1 MTGGPAAREPEPLRR
16 IPSVDSLLREPA
28 LAELA
33 TRLSHETVVALI
45 REELAER
52 RARFRG
58 GAVEPDTVAAAS
70 IAAGVVARASRW
82 TTPTLRRVVNATGIL
97 IHTNLGRAPL
107 PAAAQEA
114 VARAMAGYASLE
126 MDLATGKRASRLAAV
141 RALLRR
147 VTGAPDALAV
157 NNNAAAVYLALC
169 ALARGREVVVSR
181 GELVE
186 IGGSFRLPDIME
198 ASGARLR
205 EIGTTNRTRLD
216 DYAAAV
222 SAETGLVLKVHPS
235 NFRLQG
241 FTESVSTAELAALA
255 HERGTLLVED
265 EGSGA
270 LLQHPVDPRR
280 DEPTV
285 QGSLRAGAD
294 LVTCSGDKL
303 LGGPQAGIVLGRAD
317 LIEKLRAH
325 PIARIVRLDKV
336 HLAALEATLLEYL
349 QGEAGLARIPLWR
362 MATRSLEE
370 LRAVADGMLLRLGP
384 LAALDARVERIETEA
399 ALGGGSL
406 PGETLPSV
414 GLAIRLGSGSLDAL
428 AQRLREGDPAVV
440 GRIEKD
446 RLILDLRSLIED
458 EWDRLPELLVERL
471 RELRGARGGA

>member
-1 MTGGPAAREPEPLRR
+1 MTGDAAEREPEPLRR
-16 IPSVDSLLREPA
+16 IPSVDALLREPA
-28 LAELA
+28 LAELCR
-33 TRLSHETVVALI
+33 RLSHETVVALI
-45 REELAER
+45 RDELAER
-52 RARFRG
+52 RRLFRAG
-58 GAVEPDTVAAAS
+58 GNDPDALAAAP
-70 IAAGVVARASRW
+70 IVAGVVARAAGW
-82 TTPTLRRVVNATGIL
+82 TTPTLRRVVNATGVL

-107 PAAAQEA
+107 GAAAQEA

-126 MDLATGKRASRLAAV
+126 MDLATGKRASRLTAV
-141 RALLRR
+141 RELLRR

-205 EIGTTNRTRLD
+205 EVGTTNRTRLD
-216 DYAAAV
+216 DYAAALTP
-222 SAETGLVLKVHPS
+222 ETGLVLKVHPS
-235 NFRLQG
+235 NFRLEG
-241 FTESVSTAELAALA
+241 FTESVSTAELARLA

-270 LLQHPVDPRR
+270 LWQHPIEARR

-317 LIEKLRAH
+317 LIERLRAH

-349 QGEAGLARIPLWR
+349 QGETGLARIPLWR
-362 MATRSLEE
+362 MATRPVEE
-370 LRAVADGMLLRLGP
+370 LRGIADAMLRRLAP
-384 LAALDARVERIETEA
+384 LAELDARAERIETEA

-414 GLAIRLGSGSLDAL
+414 GLAITLGSGSLDAL
-428 AQRLREGDPAVV
+428 AQGLRGGDPAVV
-440 GRIEKD
+440 GRIE
-446 RLILDLRSLIED
+446 REQLVCDLRSLVEE
-458 EWDRLPELLVERL
+458 EWDLLPELLIARL
-471 RELRGARGGA
+471 RELREAGGGA